1 MDLELNILIARVHS
15 RIVRG
20 REYRKGH
27 FLNLLDPP
35 VGCTLAIVIKN
46 RGIENKV
53 QCLLQYPNE

>member
-1 MDLELNILIARVHS
+1 MARAHL

-46 RGIENKV
+46 RSIENKV
-53 QCLLQYPNE
+53 QSLLQYPNE